1 MAKSEKALSHKTL
14 ARELETLVKRY
25 SDSEIYDETISAACN
40 ILTQIREPLSLSPA
54 YFLPVVDFFS
64 GSEDRDG
71 LEAFLENRL
80 K

>member
-1 MAKSEKALSHKTL
+1 MAKSEKSLTHKTL

-25 SDSEIYDETISAACN
+25 SDSEDETISAACN

-54 YFLPVVDFFS
+54 YFLPVVDFFT
-64 GSEDRDG
+64 GSEGEDRDG

>member
-1 MAKSEKALSHKTL
+1 MAKSEKALTHKTL

-25 SDSEIYDETISAACN
+25 SEVEDATLKEACG

-54 YFLPVVDFFS
+54 YFLPVVDFFA
-64 GSEDRDG
+64 GDEDRDG
-71 LEAFLENRL
+71 LEGFLQNRL

>member
-1 MAKSEKALSHKTL
+1 MGKSEKALSHKTL

-25 SDSEIYDETISAACN
+25 SEIKDDETVSDACN

-54 YFLPVVDFFS
+54 YFLPVVDFFT

>member
-1 MAKSEKALSHKTL
+1 MAKSEKALTHKTL

-25 SDSEIYDETISAACN
+25 SEVEDETVSEACN
-40 ILTQIREPLSLSPA
+40 ILTQVREPLSLSPA

-64 GSEDRDG
+64 GDEDRDG
-71 LEAFLENRL
+71 LEDFLANRL